1 MTTENI
7 TNSSDLI
14 AATIILFCGLGTLCG
29 LAYLI
34 YLIGCNRIPPNP
46 PPTNPPPTD
55 DSIRLYGPISKPVE
69 GKISNHRM
77 NNLIWNHKIS
87 TNSKF
92 CLDLNLREVIA
103 AMTGD
108 RGYRV
113 HDTEPFFSD
122 TANLIESFLEHSR
135 KDTQFQITD
144 TERYL
149 FERIRDYYLSCAEY
163 SQKLKKYRSIFYEAD
178 TAKKYADNGDYS
190 AYMKEKDLRNQL
202 YDMKISMGE
211 CPFIKRI
218 HGYNPHI

>member
-7 TNSSDLI
+7 PNSSDLI

-34 YLIGCNRIPPNP
+34 YLTGGNRIPPNP
-46 PPTNPPPTD
+46 PPTD
-55 DSIRLYGPISKPVE
+55 DSNSLYGPISKPVE

-77 NNLIWNHKIS
+77 NNLIWIYKIS
-87 TNSKF
+87 TNNKF
-92 CLDLNLREVIA
+92 CLDFNIRAVIV
-103 AMTGD
+103 AMTGGVGF
-108 RGYRV
+108 RINI
-113 HDTEPFFSD
+113 TEPFFSD

-135 KDTQFQITD
+135 KDAQFQITD

-163 SQKLKKYRSIFYEAD
+163 SQKLKKYRSISYEAD
-178 TAKKYADNGDYS
+178 IAKKYADNGDYS

-202 YDMKISMGE
+202 YDFTNSMGE